1 MNTTAITQLLSI
13 EDRDQPQIQLLYDLW
28 LLTIFAVLLAIA
40 LPWFM
45 SSFDI
50 DFAGAAWA
58 VLALGAI
65 QVALTS
71 LAGLAGASA
80 VWANRARALLHATG
94 VVVIGIVWQHA
105 GGLQNPMFLAA
116 FALPVIGASFIS
128 RWQPYVT
135 AILAILVVVVVALSQ
150 APELRWYATGLGT
163 VGAWLAAFVGE
174 EGAAVSPPFPGFY
187 APSGYGVVLLEVF
200 AILLLACA
208 VAAEYLGSVY
218 DRLHAHLT
226 VARAEAERGQ
236 QLWTALISRVPV
248 PALLIDADT
257 LQVICASD
265 HLAPTICPAD
275 TPVVGRGLFESI
287 RFSYPDVVQ
296 ELITGAGG
304 VAFPSMIRVA
314 DQLRATEVRVQHVAH
329 KGRRFALVIIDDK
342 TEAFCAKAA
351 LDAADDATLVVD
363 AEGQVI
369 AFNKPARGLFAAAD
383 VHAEAARVLAHPGSG
398 TRWWEP
404 GLAGR
409 RKMHV
414 EIHRRVYQVT
424 SSTVPLP
431 GEEESLYIV
440 AFLPVA
446 RTGAANQLAARPTS
460 VKTTLVQPR

>member
-13 EDRDQPQIQLLYDLW
+13 EDRDEPRVQLLEDLW

-40 LPWFM
+40 LPWFV

-50 DFAGAAWA
+50 DFGGAAWA

-71 LAGLAGASA
+71 LAGLRGASA

-94 VVVIGIVWQHA
+94 VVVIGIAWQHA
-105 GGLQNPMFLAA
+105 GGLQNPVFLAA
-116 FALPVIGASFIS
+116 FVLPVIGASFIS

-135 AILAILVVVVVALSQ
+135 AILAILVVAAVALFQ

-163 VGAWLAAFVGE
+163 VWAWLASLIGE
-174 EGAAVSPPFPGFY
+174 EGAAVSSPFPGFY

-200 AILLLACA
+200 GILMFVSA
-208 VAAEYLGSVY
+208 VAAEYFGTVFE
-218 DRLHAHLT
+218 RLHAHLA

-236 QLWTALISRVPV
+236 ELWTALIERVPV
-248 PALLIDADT
+248 PALLVDADT

-265 HLAPTICPAD
+265 HVTPTMCPAD
-275 TPVVGRGLFESI
+275 TPVVGRSLFESI
-287 RFSYPDVVQ
+287 RFSYPEVVQ
-296 ELITGAGG
+296 ELITGVGG

-314 DQLRATEVRVQHVAH
+314 EQLRATEVRVQHVGH
-329 KGRRFALVIIDDK
+329 KGRRFALVTIDDR

-351 LDAADDATLVVD
+351 LDAADDAAVVVD
-363 AEGQVI
+363 AQGHVI

-383 VHAEAARVLAHPGSG
+383 VGAEVARILAHPGSG
-398 TRWWEP
+398 VRWWEP

-414 EIHRRVYQVT
+414 ELHRRVYQVT
-424 SSTVPLP
+424 CSTVPLP
-431 GEEESLYIV
+431 GEEESLYVI

-460 VKTTLVQPR
+460 VKATLVQPP

>member
-1 MNTTAITQLLSI
+1 MNATVSTRLLSI
-13 EDRDQPQIQLLYDLW
+13 EDRDQPQIQLLDDLS

-40 LPWFM
+40 LPWFV

-50 DFAGAAWA
+50 DFAGATWA

-71 LAGLAGASA
+71 LAGLRGTSA

-105 GGLQNPMFLAA
+105 GGLQNPMFLGV
-116 FALPVIGASFIS
+116 FVLPVICASFVS

-135 AILAILVVVVVALSQ
+135 AVLGIVVAATVALSQ
-150 APELRWYATGLGT
+150 APELRWYATGLGSVWAWFASL
-163 VGAWLAAFVGE
+163 VGT
-174 EGAAVSPPFPGFY
+174 GATENTPFLGFY

-200 AILLLACA
+200 AILMFVCA
-208 VAAEYLGSVY
+208 VAAEYFGTVFE
-218 DRLHAHLT
+218 RLHAHLA
-226 VARAEAERGQ
+226 VARSEAERGQ
-236 QLWTALISRVPV
+236 ELWTALIERVPV
-248 PALLIDADT
+248 PALLVDADT

-265 HLAPTICPAD
+265 HLAPTMCLAD
-275 TPVVGRGLFESI
+275 TPVVGRSLFESI
-287 RFSYPDVVQ
+287 RFSYPDIVQ
-296 ELITGAGG
+296 ELITGVDG
-304 VAFPSMIRVA
+304 VAYPSMIRVA
-314 DQLRATEVRVQHVAH
+314 EQLRATEVRVQHVAN

-351 LDAADDATLVVD
+351 LDAADDAVLVVD
-363 AEGQVI
+363 VQGHVI

-383 VHAEAARVLAHPGSG
+383 VGAEAARVLAHPGSG
-398 TRWWEP
+398 VRWWEP

-409 RKMHV
+409 RKLHV
-414 EIHRRVYQVT
+414 ELHRRVYLVT
-424 SSTVPLP
+424 CSTVPLP

-460 VKTTLVQPR
+460 VKATLVQPL